1 MELID
6 LVGSVIK
13 TLVRWLTFLLGSQT
27 VVHIVL
33 FFWMYLFLLMPV
45 FCCAMPLCQLGNSDH
60 VLVSV
65 FIDFIWNTHQNA
77 SFYTKLM
84 TVAILIGM
92 LWDSLHDHLR
102 DVPWEDIIKL
112 SASTAIVTYIV
123 TRSQYVPF
131 VTIYLI
137 VTCWYRSLLVT
148 ASKFGLL
155 TIRQNCATR
164 KHLFLY
170 SQGHRSGLRKPKKD
184 KQQQLWQL
192 PPLFISLS

>member
-13 TLVRWLTFLLGSQT
+13 TLVRWLTFPLGSQT
-27 VVHIVL
+27 VVHTVL

-45 FCCAMPLCQLGNSDH
+45 FCCAMPLCLLGNSDH

-84 TVAILIGM
+84 TIAILIGM

-123 TRSQYVPF
+123 TRSQYVPLSPYTLLS
-131 VTIYLI
+131 VADIEVSWWLPPSL
-137 VTCWYRSLLVT
+137 VSLLSDRTVQPENTYSCILKVT
-148 ASKFGLL
+148 GQVWESQKR
-155 TIRQNCATR
+155 ISNNNYDSYHR
-164 KHLFLY
+164 Y
-170 SQGHRSGLRKPKKD
+170 SSP
-184 KQQQLWQL
+184 
-192 PPLFISLS
+192 

>member
-6 LVGSVIK
+6 LVGSLMK
-13 TLVRWLTFLLGSQT
+13 TLLRWLTFLLGSQT
-27 VVHIVL
+27 VVHTVL

-45 FCCAMPLCQLGNSDH
+45 FCCAMPLCLLGNSDH

-77 SFYTKLM
+77 SCYTKLM
-84 TVAILIGM
+84 TIAVLIGM
-92 LWDSLHDHLR
+92 LWDSLHDYLR
-102 DVPWEDIIKL
+102 DVPWDDIIKL
-112 SASTAIVTYIV
+112 SASTAIV

-155 TIRQNCATR
+155 TIRQNCANR

-170 SQGHRSGLRKPKKD
+170 SQGDRSGLRKPKKD
-184 KQQQLWQL
+184 KQQQLW
-192 PPLFISLS
+192 